1 METNVKLRAT
11 DGEPLED
18 PIFYIQLVGSL
29 IYWTISRPDI
39 AYAVH
44 LVSQFMSAPRSVHWA
59 AVIRIMRYVR
69 EIHLGLC
76 LLFSADSAFELRAY
90 SDSDYG
96 GSTMDGKKVYGR
108 LLYFDW
114 GLLDFMEEQKKAEN
128 SPVDYLDR
136 V

>member
-11 DGEPLED
+11 DGEPD
-18 PIFYIQLVGSL
+18 PTFYRQLVGSL

-69 EIHLGLC
+69 EMNLGC
-76 LLFSADSAFELRAY
+76 FLLILH
-90 SDSDYG
+90 
-96 GSTMDGKKVYGR
+96 
-108 LLYFDW
+108 
-114 GLLDFMEEQKKAEN
+114 
-128 SPVDYLDR
+128 
-136 V
+136 